1 MALASAKLGA
11 DLEPAGEW
19 MARRPRRKAE
29 ETREDILSM
38 AELLFRQ
45 RGFVAVSI
53 ADIAASLGMSPAN
66 VFKHF
71 RSKTALVDAIAER
84 HLGDVADRF
93 ATFDDELPPNEQLLR
108 FVLRLLDSHLQD
120 IQQNPYIFE
129 MVLMTVQA
137 KLEAGNRYR
146 ERIVQK
152 LGDIIREGIAK
163 GRYHCSSPEDAAN
176 TVADVLASVLHPVL
190 IARDDKDTLV
200 HRARQIVI
208 FVDAALQNN
217 AC

>member
-1 MALASAKLGA
+1 
-11 DLEPAGEW
+11 

-53 ADIAASLGMSPAN
+53 ADIASSLGMSPAN

-71 RSKTALVDAIAER
+71 RTKSALVDAIAER

-93 ATFDDELPPNEQLLR
+93 AAYDDDLPPQEQLLR

-129 MVLMTVQA
+129 MVMMTVEA

-146 ERIVQK
+146 ERIVHK
-152 LGDIIREGIAK
+152 LRDIVREGVAR
-163 GRYHCSSPEDAAN
+163 GRYNCTNPERAAD
-176 TVADVLASVLHPVL
+176 TVSDVLASVLHPVL

-200 HRARQIVI
+200 QRARDIVN
-208 FVDAALQNN
+208 FVDAALQNS

>member
-1 MALASAKLGA
+1 MGRRVK
-11 DLEPAGEW
+11 PAGDG

-29 ETREDILSM
+29 ETREDILTM

-71 RSKTALVDAIAER
+71 RSKSALVDAIAER
-84 HLGDVADRF
+84 HLGNVADRF
-93 ATFDDELPPNEQLLR
+93 ASFDDDLPPKEQLLR
-108 FVLRLLDSHLQD
+108 FVLRLLDSHLED
-120 IQQNPYIFE
+120 IQQNPYLFE
-129 MVLMTVQA
+129 MVLMTVEA
-137 KLEAGNRYR
+137 KLDAAVRYR
-146 ERIVQK
+146 ERIVRK
-152 LGDIIREGIAK
+152 LDDIIRKGIAT
-163 GRYHCSSPEDAAN
+163 GRYHCASPEDAAS

-200 HRARQIVI
+200 HRAQQIVT
-208 FVDAALQNN
+208 FVDAALQNS

>member
-1 MALASAKLGA
+1 
-11 DLEPAGEW
+11 
-19 MARRPRRKAE
+19 
-29 ETREDILSM
+29 M

-53 ADIAASLGMSPAN
+53 ADIATSLGMSPAN

-71 RSKTALVDAIAER
+71 HSKAALVDAIAER
-84 HLGDVADRF
+84 HLGNAAERF
-93 ATFDDELPPNEQLLR
+93 AAFDEGLPPKEQLLH

-120 IQQNPYIFE
+120 IQENPYIFE
-129 MVLMTVQA
+129 MVLATIQA

-152 LGDIIREGIAK
+152 LDDIIREGMTE
-163 GRYHCSSPEDAAN
+163 GRYHCRNPEGAAR
-176 TVADVLASVLHPVL
+176 TVADILACVLHPVL
-190 IARDDKDTLV
+190 IARDDKETLV
-200 HRARQIVI
+200 HRAEEIVG

>member
-1 MALASAKLGA
+1 MT
-11 DLEPAGEW
+11 PAGDG

-53 ADIAASLGMSPAN
+53 ADIATALGMSPAN

-71 RSKTALVDAIAER
+71 HAKIALVDAIAER
-84 HLGDVADRF
+84 HLSDVADRF
-93 ATFDDELPPNEQLLR
+93 VPDDLPPREQLLR
-108 FVLRLLDSHLQD
+108 FVLRLLDSHLED

-129 MVLMTVQA
+129 MVLMSIEA
-137 KLEAGNRYR
+137 KIEAGKRYR
-146 ERIVQK
+146 EKVIDR
-152 LGDIIREGIAK
+152 LEAIIRQGVAE
-163 GRYHCSSPEDAAN
+163 GRYRCTDINRAAN
-176 TVADVLASVLHPVL
+176 TVADVLSSVLHPVL
-190 IARDDKDTLV
+190 IAREDRDILIE
-200 HRARQIVI
+200 RAGQIVN
-208 FVDAALQNN
+208 FADAALQNS

>member
-1 MALASAKLGA
+1 V
-11 DLEPAGEW
+11 
-19 MARRPRRKAE
+19 
-29 ETREDILSM
+29 

-53 ADIAASLGMSPAN
+53 ADIATSLGMSPAN

-71 RSKTALVDAIAER
+71 HSKAALVDAIAER
-84 HLGDVADRF
+84 HLGNAAERF
-93 ATFDDELPPNEQLLR
+93 AAFDEGLPPKEQLLR

-129 MVLMTVQA
+129 MVLATIQA

-152 LGDIIREGIAK
+152 LDDIIREGMTE
-163 GRYHCSSPEDAAN
+163 GRYHCRNPEGAAR
-176 TVADVLASVLHPVL
+176 TVADILACVLHPVL
-190 IARDDKDTLV
+190 IARDDKETLV
-200 HRARQIVI
+200 HRAEEIVG

>member
-1 MALASAKLGA
+1 
-11 DLEPAGEW
+11 

-71 RSKTALVDAIAER
+71 RSKAALVDAIAER
-84 HLGDVADRF
+84 HLGDVAERF
-93 ATFDDELPPNEQLLR
+93 AAFDEDLPPNEQLLR

-129 MVLMTVQA
+129 MVLMTVEA
-137 KLEAGNRYR
+137 KLDAGNRYR

-152 LGDIIREGIAK
+152 LEDIIREGIIS
-163 GRYHCSSPEDAAN
+163 GRYHCRSSEAAAT
-176 TVADVLASVLHPVL
+176 TVSDVLASVLHPVL

-200 HRARQIVI
+200 NRAKQIVD
-208 FVDAALQNN
+208 FVDAALQNS

>member
-1 MALASAKLGA
+1 
-11 DLEPAGEW
+11 

-38 AELLFRQ
+38 ADILFRQ
-45 RGFVAVSI
+45 RGFAAVSI
-53 ADIAASLGMSPAN
+53 ADIASSLHMSPAN

-71 RSKTALVDAIAER
+71 HSKAALVDAIAER
-84 HLGDVADRF
+84 HLGNAAERF
-93 ATFDDELPPNEQLLR
+93 AATDASLPPKEQLLS

-129 MVLMTVQA
+129 MVISTIEA

-146 ERIVQK
+146 QRIEQR
-152 LGDIIREGIAK
+152 LREIIAEGVAD
-163 GRYHCSSPEDAAN
+163 GRYHCNRTDAAAS
-176 TVADVLASVLHPVL
+176 TVADVLACVLHPIL
-190 IARDDKDTLV
+190 IAKDDKDTLV
-200 HRARQIVI
+200 HRAEKIVC

>member
-1 MALASAKLGA
+1 
-11 DLEPAGEW
+11 

-53 ADIAASLGMSPAN
+53 ADIATSLGMSPAN

-71 RSKTALVDAIAER
+71 HSKAALVDAIAER
-84 HLGDVADRF
+84 HLGNAAERF
-93 ATFDDELPPNEQLLR
+93 AAFDEGLPPKEQLLR

-129 MVLMTVQA
+129 MVLATIQA

-152 LGDIIREGIAK
+152 LDDIIREGMTE
-163 GRYHCSSPEDAAN
+163 GRYHCRNPEGAAR
-176 TVADVLASVLHPVL
+176 TVADILACVLHPVL
-190 IARDDKDTLV
+190 IARDDKETLV
-200 HRARQIVI
+200 HRAEEIVG

>member
-1 MALASAKLGA
+1 
-11 DLEPAGEW
+11 

-53 ADIAASLGMSPAN
+53 ADIATALGMSPAN

-71 RSKTALVDAIAER
+71 HAKIALVDAIAER
-84 HLGDVADRF
+84 HLSDVADRF
-93 ATFDDELPPNEQLLR
+93 VPDDLPPREQLLR
-108 FVLRLLDSHLQD
+108 FVLRLLDSHLED

-129 MVLMTVQA
+129 MVLMSIEA
-137 KLEAGNRYR
+137 KIEAGKRYR
-146 ERIVQK
+146 EKVIDR
-152 LGDIIREGIAK
+152 LEAIIRQGVAE
-163 GRYHCSSPEDAAN
+163 GRYRCTDINRAAN
-176 TVADVLASVLHPVL
+176 TVADVLSSVLHPVL
-190 IARDDKDTLV
+190 IAREDRDILV
-200 HRARQIVI
+200 ERAGQIVN
-208 FVDAALQNN
+208 FADAALQNS

>member
-1 MALASAKLGA
+1 
-11 DLEPAGEW
+11 

-29 ETREDILSM
+29 ETREDILTM

-71 RSKTALVDAIAER
+71 RSKSALVDAIAER
-84 HLGDVADRF
+84 HLRDVADRF
-93 ATFDDELPPNEQLLR
+93 ASFDDDLPPKEQLLR
-108 FVLRLLDSHLQD
+108 FVLRLLDSHLED
-120 IQQNPYIFE
+120 IQQNPYLFE
-129 MVLMTVQA
+129 MVLMTVEA
-137 KLEAGNRYR
+137 KFDAAIRYR
-146 ERIVQK
+146 ERIVRK
-152 LGDIIREGIAK
+152 LDDIIREGIAR
-163 GRYHCSSPEDAAN
+163 GRYHCTSPEEAAS

-200 HRARQIVI
+200 QRARQIVT
-208 FVDAALQNN
+208 FVDTALQNSP
-217 AC
+217 C

>member
-1 MALASAKLGA
+1 
-11 DLEPAGEW
+11 

-29 ETREDILSM
+29 ETREDILTM

-71 RSKTALVDAIAER
+71 RSKSALVDAIAER

-93 ATFDDELPPNEQLLR
+93 ASFDGDIPPKEQLLR
-108 FVLRLLDSHLQD
+108 FVLRLLDSHLED
-120 IQQNPYIFE
+120 IQQNPYLFE
-129 MVLMTVQA
+129 MVLMTVEA
-137 KLEAGNRYR
+137 KLDAAVRYR

-152 LGDIIREGIAK
+152 LDDIIREGIAG
-163 GRYHCSSPEDAAN
+163 GRYHCSHPEEAAG

-200 HRARQIVI
+200 RRAQHIVN
-208 FVDAALQNN
+208 FVDAALQNS

>member
-1 MALASAKLGA
+1 MT
-11 DLEPAGEW
+11 PAGDG

-53 ADIAASLGMSPAN
+53 ADIATALGMSPAN

-71 RSKTALVDAIAER
+71 HAKIALVDAIAER
-84 HLGDVADRF
+84 HLSDVADRF
-93 ATFDDELPPNEQLLR
+93 VPDDLPPREQLLR
-108 FVLRLLDSHLQD
+108 FVLRLLDSHLED

-129 MVLMTVQA
+129 MVLMSIEA
-137 KLEAGNRYR
+137 KIEAGKRYR
-146 ERIVQK
+146 EKVIDR
-152 LGDIIREGIAK
+152 LEAIIRQGVAE
-163 GRYHCSSPEDAAN
+163 GRYRCTDINRAAN
-176 TVADVLASVLHPVL
+176 TVADVLSSVLHPVL
-190 IARDDKDTLV
+190 IAREDRDILV
-200 HRARQIVI
+200 ERAGQIVN
-208 FVDAALQNN
+208 FADAALQNS

>member
-1 MALASAKLGA
+1 
-11 DLEPAGEW
+11 

-53 ADIAASLGMSPAN
+53 ADIASALGMSPAN
-66 VFKHF
+66 IFKHF
-71 RSKTALVDAIAER
+71 HSKVALVDAIADR
-84 HLGDVADRF
+84 HLANATERF
-93 ATFDDELPPNEQLLR
+93 GSFDEDLAPEQQLLR

-129 MVLMTVQA
+129 MVLTTIES

-146 ERIVQK
+146 TQIEEK
-152 LGDIIREGIAK
+152 LEEIIRQGISS
-163 GRYHCSSPEDAAN
+163 GRYKCRDPQRAAQ

-190 IARDDKDTLV
+190 IAQDDKDTLV
-200 HRARQIVI
+200 RRAEEIVC
-208 FVDAALQNN
+208 FVDIALQNST
-217 AC
+217 

>member
-1 MALASAKLGA
+1 M
-11 DLEPAGEW
+11 
-19 MARRPRRKAE
+19 
-29 ETREDILSM
+29 T
-38 AELLFRQ
+38 ELLFRQ

-71 RSKTALVDAIAER
+71 RTKAALVDAIAER
-84 HLGDVADRF
+84 HLEDVADRF
-93 ATFDDELPPNEQLLR
+93 AAFDDDLPPQEQLLR

-120 IQQNPYIFE
+120 IQENPYLFE

-137 KLEAGNRYR
+137 KLDAGNRYR

-152 LGDIIREGIAK
+152 LNDIIREGVSR
-163 GRYHCSSPEDAAN
+163 GRYNCANPESAAS
-176 TVADVLASVLHPVL
+176 TVADALASVLHPVL

-200 HRARQIVI
+200 ERAQKIVN
-208 FVDAALQNN
+208 FVDAALQNS

>member
-1 MALASAKLGA
+1 MGRRI
-11 DLEPAGEW
+11 EPAGEG

-29 ETREDILSM
+29 ETREDILTM

-71 RSKTALVDAIAER
+71 RSKSALVDAIAER

-93 ATFDDELPPNEQLLR
+93 ASFDDDIPPKEQLLR
-108 FVLRLLDSHLQD
+108 FVLRLLDSHLED
-120 IQQNPYIFE
+120 IQQNPYLFE
-129 MVLMTVQA
+129 MVLMTVEA
-137 KLEAGNRYR
+137 KLDAAVRYR

-152 LGDIIREGIAK
+152 LDDIIREGIAG
-163 GRYHCSSPEDAAN
+163 GRYHCVSPEDAAG

-190 IARDDKDTLV
+190 IVRDDKDTLV
-200 HRARQIVI
+200 RRAQHIVN
-208 FVDAALQNN
+208 FVDAALQNS

>member
-1 MALASAKLGA
+1 
-11 DLEPAGEW
+11 

-38 AELLFRQ
+38 AESLFRQ
-45 RGFVAVSI
+45 RGFLAVSI
-53 ADIAASLGMSPAN
+53 ADIASALGMSPAN
-66 VFKHF
+66 IFKHF
-71 RSKTALVDAIAER
+71 HSKTALVDAIAER
-84 HLGDVADRF
+84 HLANATERF
-93 ATFDDELPPNEQLLR
+93 GSIDEDLPPQQQLLR

-129 MVLMTVQA
+129 MVLTTIES

-146 ERIVQK
+146 ARIEQQ
-152 LGDIIREGIAK
+152 LEEIIRRGVGSDHYK
-163 GRYHCSSPEDAAN
+163 CLDSQRAAQ

-190 IARDDKDTLV
+190 IVRDDKDTLV
-200 HRARQIVI
+200 RKAEDIVR
-208 FVDAALQNN
+208 FVDIALQNN